1 VVHGIEE
8 SSVNS
13 EDSHDDTDVLSSA
26 VIEDAVGIAVAGA
39 DNQAFSCIVQ
49 ARKDS
54 EHGGLVAADESENV
68 WAFNNRQKWCEEP
81 PMVEDDD

>member
-8 SSVNS
+8 SFVNS
-13 EDSHDDTDVLSSA
+13 EDSHDDTDVPSSA
-26 VIEDAVGIAVAGA
+26 VIEDALGYS
-39 DNQAFSCIVQ
+39 SCRSRQSSIQ
-49 ARKDS
+49 LHCTARKDS

-68 WAFNNRQKWCEEP
+68 WAFNNGEKWGEEP